1 MANTNLGTAR
11 IAKQDEFYTQWADI
25 EREMNAYLEHDPDVF
40 RDKVVLL
47 PCDDPEWS
55 NFSKFFALHFTEY
68 GIKKLISTSYAPESN
83 AEGAFYKPTLFDD
96 PNFDE
101 EKDRV
106 RGKIFVLEREDVNG
120 DGRVDIDDLKWQYLE
135 GEGDFRSPEVT
146 ALRDEADVV
155 VTNPPF
161 SLFREF
167 LHWLVAGDVQF
178 SIVGSNNV
186 ITYRDA
192 FALIQANQMWKGATA
207 NATDMVFRVP
217 SSVNV
222 KEADRVKA
230 ERLGYPSTDDE
241 QYTRLGNS
249 CWFTN
254 IEHGRRHEPLQLM
267 NMEDNLRYGSKKV
280 RSVGYQVYDNYNAIE
295 VPETMSIP
303 SDYEGVMGVPVT
315 FLDRYNPDQFEIVGR
330 GKDLEWAQSEDCG
343 FFTPP
348 AVELQRLYR
357 QRDKS
362 WRVQNPYLLDEQ
374 GQAHTVYHRLFI
386 RHLHPQTKK
395 D

>member
-1 MANTNLGTAR
+1 MGNTSLGAAR
-11 IAKQDEFYTQWADI
+11 RAKQDEFYTQWGDI
-25 EREMNAYLEHDPDVF
+25 EREMNAYLEYDPDIF

-101 EKDRV
+101 DMDRV

-120 DGRVDIDDLKWQYLE
+120 DGRVDIDDLKWSYLE
-135 GEGDFRSPEVT
+135 GDGDFRSPEVT
-146 ALRDEADVV
+146 ALRDQADVV

-167 LHWLVAGDVQF
+167 MNWVVAGEVKF
-178 SIVGSNNV
+178 SVIGNINA
-186 ITYRDA
+186 ITYREI
-192 FALIQANQMWKGATA
+192 FPLIQDNRLWLGNGFHAG
-207 NATDMVFRVP
+207 NAYFRVP
-217 SSVNV
+217 ETLANEYTKGVYDEATSMVHFRNV
-222 KEADRVKA
+222 K
-230 ERLGYPSTDDE
+230 
-241 QYTRLGNS
+241 
-249 CWFTN
+249 WFTN

-267 NMEDNLRYGSKKV
+267 TMEDNMRFGSKKV
-280 RSVGYQVYDNYNAIE
+280 RSVGYPVYDNYDAIE
-295 VPETMSIP
+295 VPETLGIP
-303 SDYEGVMGVPVT
+303 ADFEGIMGVPVS

-330 GKDLEWAQSEDCG
+330 GEDIEWARSEACT
-343 FFTPP
+343 FFTPTSE
-348 AVELQRLYR
+348 ELQQLYR
-357 QRDKS
+357 RRDKT
-362 WRVQNPYLLDEQ
+362 WRIQNPYVVDAE
-374 GQAHTVYHRLFI
+374 GHAHTVYKRLFI
-386 RHLHPQTKK
+386 RHLNPQKK

>member
-1 MANTNLGTAR
+1 MGNTSLGAAR
-11 IAKQDEFYTQWADI
+11 RAKQDEFYTQWGDI
-25 EREMNAYLEHDPDVF
+25 EREMNAYLEYDPDIF

-101 EKDRV
+101 DMDRV

-120 DGRVDIDDLKWQYLE
+120 DGRVDIDDLKWSYLE
-135 GEGDFRSPEVT
+135 GDGDFRSPEVT
-146 ALRDEADVV
+146 ALRDQADVV

-167 LHWLVAGDVQF
+167 MNWVVAGEVKF
-178 SIVGSNNV
+178 SVIGNINA
-186 ITYRDA
+186 ITYREI
-192 FALIQANQMWKGATA
+192 FPLIQDNRLWLGNGFHAG
-207 NATDMVFRVP
+207 NAYFRVP
-217 SSVNV
+217 ETLANEYTKGVYDEATSMVHFRNV
-222 KEADRVKA
+222 K
-230 ERLGYPSTDDE
+230 
-241 QYTRLGNS
+241 
-249 CWFTN
+249 WFTN

-267 NMEDNLRYGSKKV
+267 TMEDNMRFGSKKV
-280 RSVGYQVYDNYNAIE
+280 RSVGYPVYDNYDAIE
-295 VPETMSIP
+295 VPETLGIP
-303 SDYEGVMGVPVT
+303 ADFEGIMGVPVS

-330 GKDLEWAQSEDCG
+330 GEDIEWARSEACT
-343 FFTPP
+343 FFTPTSE
-348 AVELQRLYR
+348 ELQQLYR
-357 QRDKS
+357 RRDKT
-362 WRVQNPYLLDEQ
+362 WRIQNPYVVDAE
-374 GQAHTVYHRLFI
+374 GHAHTVYKRLFI
-386 RHLHPQTKK
+386 RHLNLQKK